1 MFTNKHLLEIFFF
14 DDKIV
19 QKNCFS
25 TIAVYQLQLFS
36 IQKQSLGGVQKGVF
50 HNFSKFTGKHLYQSF
65 FFNKAAGLRLA
76 TLLKKRL

>member
-36 IQKQSLGGVQKGVF
+36 TQKQSLGGVQKG
-50 HNFSKFTGKHLYQSF
+50 
-65 FFNKAAGLRLA
+65 AGLRLV